1 VNESIRF
8 IPGLA
13 FEMCGI
19 AGFTG
24 LPSRSLLER
33 MTESLRHRGPDSA
46 GHWEGNGISL
56 GMRRLAIIDVE
67 TGQQPVFNED
77 GTVAVVFNGEI
88 YNHLELRASLVR
100 AGHRFSSDHSDTEVI
115 VHLYEEF
122 GLDFVQ
128 HLNGMFAIALWDCTQ
143 RKLILVRDRLGIKPL
158 YFAFAAGNLIFGSE
172 PKALL
177 IHPDVSRS
185 PNFASIHHYL
195 SLKNVP
201 APGSA
206 FRDIEQLRGGELAV
220 FDGRDIKRQRWWQA
234 NFGKCSDLGEADAAG
249 RILELLHDSVRLQM
263 RSDVPFGAYLSGGV
277 DSSTI
282 VALLA
287 KIGGRKLK
295 TFTLVYNDDFL
306 NKESD
311 RIFARKMSDRVG
323 SEHHEHL
330 VTFDDLP
337 DKLDH
342 VVSAFDEP
350 FSGVI
355 STYFLTQSIAEHVK
369 VALSGDGADEMFG
382 SYLAHRIAQPLSDYV
397 AGRIELAAQST
408 THADFARLAGLAGR
422 GDEAAQRMGLY
433 LLDDQQKRALYS
445 PMMSEAVGKAS
456 TEDMIRAI
464 LRDCPS
470 SDPLNRSLFLD
481 QQTLLSDQVLPF
493 VDRLSMAHSV
503 EVRPPFLDHR
513 LAEFAGTLPGSM
525 KISAGRVKHILKEA
539 VKDLLPADLL
549 ARPKEG
555 FIMPVNEWL
564 LGKLRSY
571 VQARLAPERLVRH
584 GLFRGSAVQTLLDEH
599 YSGMANRGNQI
610 WNLLMLQLWWER
622 CV

>member
-1 VNESIRF
+1 
-8 IPGLA
+8 
-13 FEMCGI
+13 MCGI

-24 LPSRSLLER
+24 PPSRPLLQR

-46 GHWEGNGISL
+46 GYWEGEGISL

-77 GTVAVVFNGEI
+77 KTVAVVFNGEI
-88 YNHLELRASLVR
+88 YNHVELRTHLLR
-100 AGHRFSSDHSDTEVI
+100 AGHRFSTDHSDTEVI

-122 GLDFVQ
+122 GLDFVE
-128 HLNGMFAIALWDCTQ
+128 HLNGMFAIALWDSTQ

-158 YFAFAAGNLIFGSE
+158 YFAFASGNLIFGSE

-177 IHPDVSRS
+177 IHPEVSRS
-185 PNFASIHHYL
+185 PNFVSIHHYL

-201 APGSA
+201 APASA
-206 FRDIEQLRGGELAV
+206 FKDIEQLRGGELTV
-220 FDGRDIKRQRWWQA
+220 FDGHDVKRQRWWKA
-234 NFGKCSDLGEADAAG
+234 DFSSRSDLSEADAAS
-249 RILELLHDSVRLQM
+249 RIRELLYDSVQLQM

-287 KIGGRKLK
+287 TIGGRKLK

-311 RIFARKMSDRVG
+311 RTFARRMAEQFG

-337 DKLDH
+337 NKLDE

-355 STYFLTQSIAEHVK
+355 STYFLTQSIADHVK
-369 VALSGDGADEMFG
+369 VALSGDGADELFG
-382 SYLAHRIAQPLSDYV
+382 SYLAHRLAQPLDDYV
-397 AGRIELAAQST
+397 AGRAELAARSVSP
-408 THADFARLAGLAGR
+408 ADLARLAGLAGR
-422 GDEAAQRMGLY
+422 GDEAARRMGLY
-433 LLDDQQKRALYS
+433 LLDDREKHGLYS
-445 PMMSEAVGKAS
+445 PMMADAVGEAS
-456 TEDMIRAI
+456 TEDMIRKI
-464 LRDCPS
+464 LESCRS

-481 QQTLLSDQVLPF
+481 QETLLPDQVLPF

-503 EVRPPFLDHR
+503 EARPPFLDHR
-513 LAEFAGTLPGSM
+513 LAEFAATLPGSL
-525 KISAGRVKHILKEA
+525 KIRGGRVKHILKEA

-555 FIMPVNEWL
+555 FIMPINEWL
-564 LGKLRSY
+564 LGKLKSY
-571 VQARLAPERLVRH
+571 VQATLAPERLARH
-584 GLFRGSAVQTLLDEH
+584 GLFRISAVEALLDEH
-599 YSGMANRGNQI
+599 YSQRANRGNQI

-622 CV
+622 HVG

>member
-1 VNESIRF
+1 
-8 IPGLA
+8 
-13 FEMCGI
+13 MCGI
-19 AGFTG
+19 TGFTG
-24 LPSRSLLER
+24 LPSRILLER

-46 GHWEGNGISL
+46 GYWEGNGISL

-77 GTVAVVFNGEI
+77 MTLAVVFNGEI
-88 YNHLELRASLVR
+88 YNHVELRTSLLR

-128 HLNGMFAIALWDCTQ
+128 HLNGMFAIALWDSRQ

-158 YFAFAAGNLIFGSE
+158 YFAFAAGNLVFGSE

-177 IHPDVSRS
+177 IHPGVSRS

-206 FRDIEQLRGGELAV
+206 FEDIEQLRGGELAV
-220 FDGRDIKRQRWWQA
+220 FDGRDVKRQRWWQA
-234 NFGKCSDLGEADAAG
+234 DFSKRSDLNETDAASYI
-249 RILELLHDSVRLQM
+249 RELLHDSVQLQM

-287 KIGGRKLK
+287 TIGGRKLK
-295 TFTLVYNDDFL
+295 TFTLVYNDDLL

-311 RIFARKMSDRVG
+311 RIFARNVAEHFG

-337 DKLDH
+337 DKLED

-369 VALSGDGADEMFG
+369 VALSGDGADELFG
-382 SYLAHRIAQPLSDYV
+382 SYLAHRIAQPLSDYT
-397 AGRIELAAQST
+397 AGRTELAAQLASS
-408 THADFARLAGLAGR
+408 ADFARLAGLAGR

-433 LLDDQQKRALYS
+433 LLDDDQKRGLYS
-445 PMMSEAVGKAS
+445 QMMSEAVGEVR
-456 TEDMIRAI
+456 TEDMIRNI
-464 LRDCPS
+464 LESCPS
-470 SDPLNRSLFLD
+470 NDPLNRALFLD
-481 QQTLLSDQVLPF
+481 QETLLPDQVLPF

-513 LAEFAGTLPGSM
+513 LAEFAATLPGSM
-525 KISAGRVKHILKEA
+525 KIKGGRVKHILKEA

-555 FIMPVNEWL
+555 FIMPINEWL
-564 LGKLRSY
+564 LGKLRTY
-571 VQARLAPERLVRH
+571 VKATLAPERLVRH
-584 GLFRGSAVQTLLDEH
+584 GLFRASGVQALLDEH
-599 YSGMANRGNQI
+599 YSGLANRGNQI

-622 CV
+622 YVG

>member
-1 VNESIRF
+1 
-8 IPGLA
+8 
-13 FEMCGI
+13 MCGI

-24 LPSRSLLER
+24 PPSRILLER
-33 MTESLRHRGPDSA
+33 MTESLRHRGPDFA

-77 GTVAVVFNGEI
+77 RTVAVVFNGEI
-88 YNHLELRASLVR
+88 YNHLELRASLLR

-185 PNFASIHHYL
+185 PNFAGIHHYL

-206 FRDIEQLRGGELAV
+206 FRDVEQLRGGELAV
-220 FDGRDIKRQRWWQA
+220 FDGGDIKRQRWWQA
-234 NFGKCSDLGEADAAG
+234 DFGKCSDLGEVDAAS

-277 DSSTI
+277 DLSTI

-323 SEHHEHL
+323 SEHYEHL

-342 VVSAFDEP
+342 VVGAFDEP

-397 AGRIELAAQST
+397 AGRTELAAQST
-408 THADFARLAGLAGR
+408 THADFARLADLAGR

-433 LLDDQQKRALYS
+433 LLDDEQKRGLYS
-445 PMMSEAVGKAS
+445 PMMSEAVGDVR

-481 QQTLLSDQVLPF
+481 QQTLLPDQVLPF

-513 LAEFAGTLPGSM
+513 LAEFAATLPGSM
-525 KISAGRVKHILKEA
+525 KIKGGRVKHILKEA
-539 VKDLLPADLL
+539 VKDLLPGDLL

-571 VQARLAPERLVRH
+571 VQATLAPERLVRH

-599 YSGMANRGNQI
+599 YSGLANRGNQI

-622 CV
+622 YVR